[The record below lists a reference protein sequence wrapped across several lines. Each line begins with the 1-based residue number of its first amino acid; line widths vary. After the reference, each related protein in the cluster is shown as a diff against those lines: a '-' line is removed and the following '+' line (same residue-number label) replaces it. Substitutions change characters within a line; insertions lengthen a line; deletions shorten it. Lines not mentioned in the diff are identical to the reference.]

1 MYIPDCDK
9 IKKGSTPISKV
20 YQGNRVVWQET
31 YTKVYYKSNDGNIIT
46 FSYGMSPFYGTE
58 IVDNVYEGDR
68 GYWLLSGDIG
78 SCDVRLRENINSRND
93 FIWIDLSL
101 VKGVIGEGAFAL
113 SSTMSAVTIGTGVTY
128 FEDEC
133 FYNCRNLTEFNYLG
147 TIEQYGQIR
156 KIWDWSTG
164 LGAQV
169 AHCTD
174 GDCDINYGNYTP
186 PPDE

>member
-31 YTKVYYKSNDGNIIT
+31 YTKVYYQSSNGEII
-46 FSYGMSPFYGTE
+46 SLPWDESPFRGTTV
-58 IVDNVYEGDR
+58 VDNVYEGNR

-78 SCDVRLRENINSRND
+78 SVDVGAFELIQGALT
-93 FIWIDLSL
+93 WIDLSL
-101 VKGVIGEGAFAL
+101 VRGVIGERAFSHNYNL
-113 SSTMSAVTIGTGVTY
+113 SAVTIGTGVTY

-133 FYNCRNLTEFNYLG
+133 FYDCGNLIEFNYLG
-147 TIEQYGQIR
+147 TIEQYGLIR

-164 LGAQV
+164 LGARV